1 MSRLRPHLFA
11 LVPASIVVVYLL
23 PIIVG
28 SQTWYRRDLFNYH
41 FGVKTAQARAMREG
55 VLPLV
60 DPLRASGQALVGN
73 LNNVAL
79 YPDNLLYLAT
89 PPIWALNAHLWLHLL
104 LAPVAL
110 YWLAR
115 ALGIAREASWAAG
128 FLYALSGFFLS
139 QLNLYNLIAGTAL
152 APAFA
157 AACIASVSWRRPTLA
172 AAGAGTL
179 FGLVLV
185 AGDPIVAALTL
196 VLGFAVLLVKRDFDR
211 RRLLPLALALGCGV
225 LIAAPQIVEFLRV
238 LPSSYRG
245 GLGLG
250 VESRL
255 VSSWDP
261 RTVIELV
268 VPFFFGPPDQRYWG
282 EIALRS
288 TNRPLYFSLYPG
300 LIAIALVIAAGRP
313 RAPVTRLAWCL
324 VVLGGFLALGGWN
337 PVMFYLYRLQLAAGL
352 RYPIKAW
359 LLVAVGASLLAGF
372 GFERAFRSGS
382 RRSLL
387 RALAVLAA
395 GSAAAWVALTLWYR
409 PVVAALSA
417 RITPTL
423 PAALASAEVSR
434 WRAALLLSL
443 LGVALAI
450 VLVVAARRAPRLA
463 GCSLLALHVAT
474 QLFLLRPMFDTDTTD
489 FYRTAPPALAYVESG
504 ERIAHGCPISLGC
517 ELGGPGSYPDWRMVW
532 FQRRAWLELYPFVAA
547 QFGLR
552 NAYDVSPEGL
562 DTVLVFAGQ
571 RALRQCNDV
580 EALRLLAAAAV
591 DVVVLGRP
599 IDASAQE
606 LVRLRARLPSIAGEA
621 WIYGLAD
628 SAPEARLAHRVR
640 GGETRRI
647 LLEMLAPDFDPARDA
662 FLPGGPTG
670 IEELGGGTATIE
682 SESRERLRV
691 QTSSETPG
699 LLVLGRAWLP
709 HYRAEVDGAS
719 ATPIQANFGQLA
731 LEVPAGA
738 HTVEIWVDRR
748 PFEAALGGSG
758 LGTLGLGALA
768 VFGGRR
774 RRERLAA
781 CQPVDGVKESA
792 G

>member
-1 MSRLRPHLFA
+1 
-11 LVPASIVVVYLL
+11 
-23 PIIVG
+23 
-28 SQTWYRRDLFNYH
+28 
-41 FGVKTAQARAMREG
+41 
-55 VLPLV
+55 
-60 DPLRASGQALVGN
+60 
-73 LNNVAL
+73 
-79 YPDNLLYLAT
+79 
-89 PPIWALNAHLWLHLL
+89 
-104 LAPVAL
+104 
-110 YWLAR
+110 
-115 ALGIAREASWAAG
+115 
-128 FLYALSGFFLS
+128 
-139 QLNLYNLIAGTAL
+139 
-152 APAFA
+152 
-157 AACIASVSWRRPTLA
+157 
-172 AAGAGTL
+172 
-179 FGLVLV
+179 
-185 AGDPIVAALTL
+185 
-196 VLGFAVLLVKRDFDR
+196 
-211 RRLLPLALALGCGV
+211 
-225 LIAAPQIVEFLRV
+225 
-238 LPSSYRG
+238 
-245 GLGLG
+245 
-250 VESRL
+250 
-255 VSSWDP
+255 
-261 RTVIELV
+261 
-268 VPFFFGPPDQRYWG
+268 
-282 EIALRS
+282 
-288 TNRPLYFSLYPG
+288 
-300 LIAIALVIAAGRP
+300 
-313 RAPVTRLAWCL
+313 
-324 VVLGGFLALGGWN
+324 
-337 PVMFYLYRLQLAAGL
+337 
-352 RYPIKAW
+352 
-359 LLVAVGASLLAGF
+359 
-372 GFERAFRSGS
+372 
-382 RRSLL
+382 
-387 RALAVLAA
+387 
-395 GSAAAWVALTLWYR
+395 
-409 PVVAALSA
+409 
-417 RITPTL
+417 
-423 PAALASAEVSR
+423 
-434 WRAALLLSL
+434 
-443 LGVALAI
+443 
-450 VLVVAARRAPRLA
+450 
-463 GCSLLALHVAT
+463 
-474 QLFLLRPMFDTDTTD
+474 MFDTDTTD

-691 QTSSETPG
+691 QTSSETAG

-758 LGTLGLGALA
+758 LGALGLGALA
-768 VFGGRR
+768 VFGDRR